1 MKEYDIV
8 VIGAGPGG
16 SAAAKKA
23 AELGASVI
31 MIEEHAQVGIPRR
44 CTGLLMSSKFNAE
57 IRAMVPA
64 HVFITP
70 RRLVRVYA
78 PSGKLLKEVNIGAG
92 GACLTNR
99 SEMDKEL
106 AKLAVNAG
114 SAIMINTKVTGL
126 LKKNGKIAGVTT
138 NSKEMPEIHG
148 KVVIVAGGLP
158 SFTSGIP
165 REEGLTDPKEV
176 FIQAVMLE
184 LANVNDIEPDV
195 IEWWYSEF
203 ETTAGCFFFEP
214 VDAHSCI
221 TDSRD
226 LELFNKIKNGN
237 YPFSYKIKNSYPVR
251 MWGTGPSRE
260 NVGKPLAK
268 TYKDGMMLIGSAAG
282 FNGIQPAILTG
293 RFAAEVAMDS
303 IRAGNVSEA
312 KLARYQD
319 LWKATGMEHLYD
331 YWRSLRLAMS
341 GMKDKSTLEK
351 DLIDRVKR
359 GEELITSF
367 VENYL

>member
-1 MKEYDIV
+1 MKEYDIA

-23 AELGASVI
+23 VELGAGVV
-31 MIEEHAQVGIPRR
+31 MIEEHPQVGIPRH

-57 IRAMVPA
+57 IRKMVPE

-78 PSGKLLKEVNIGAG
+78 PSGKLLKEVNIGG
-92 GACLTNR
+92 GAYLTDR
-99 SEMDKEL
+99 SELDKEL

-114 SAIMINTKVTGL
+114 AAMMLNTKVTGL
-126 LKKNGKIAGVTT
+126 LKKNGEIAGVTT
-138 NSKEMPEIHG
+138 NSKEMPEVHA
-148 KVVIVAGGLP
+148 KVVIVAGGLTA
-158 SFTSGIP
+158 FTTGVP
-165 REEGLTDPKEV
+165 KAEGMTDPNEV

-184 LANVNDIEPDV
+184 LANVTDIEPDV

-203 ETTAGCFFFEP
+203 ETTAGCFFIEP

-260 NVGKPLAK
+260 NVGKPLVK

-293 RFAAEVAMDS
+293 RFAAEVAVDS
-303 IRAGNVSEA
+303 IRAGNVTEA

-319 LWKATGMEHLYD
+319 MWKATGMEHLYD

-341 GMKDKSTLEK
+341 GMKNKAMLEQN
-351 DLIDRVKR
+351 LEDRVKR
-359 GEELITSF
+359 GEDLITSF

>member
-1 MKEYDIV
+1 MKEYDIA

-23 AELGASVI
+23 AEMGARVI
-31 MIEEHAQVGIPRR
+31 MIEEHPQIGIPRH
-44 CTGLLMSSKFNAE
+44 CTGLLMSSRFNAE
-57 IRAMVPA
+57 IRSMVPG
-64 HVFITP
+64 HVFLTP

-78 PSGKLLKEVNIGAG
+78 PSGKLLKEIDIGSG
-92 GACLTNR
+92 GCCLTNR
-99 SEMDKEL
+99 SELDKEL

-114 SAIMINTKVTGL
+114 SHIMLNTKVTGL
-126 LKKNGKIAGVTT
+126 LKNNGQIAGVTT
-138 NSKEMPEIHG
+138 NSKETPEIPA

-158 SFTSGIP
+158 AFTTGVP
-165 REEGLTDPKEV
+165 KAEGMTDPDEV
-176 FIQAVMLE
+176 FISAIMLE
-184 LANVNDIEPDV
+184 LTNVSDIEPDV

-203 ETTAGCFFFEP
+203 KTTAGCFFFEP

-226 LELFNKIKNGN
+226 IELFNQIKNGD

-251 MWGTGPSRE
+251 IWGTGPSRQ

-268 TYKDGMMLIGSAAG
+268 TYKNGMMVIGSAAG

-293 RFAAEVAMDS
+293 RFAAEVAVDS
-303 IRAGNVSEA
+303 IRAGNVTEA
-312 KLARYQD
+312 KLARYQEM
-319 LWKATGMEHLYD
+319 WKATGMEHLYD

-341 GMKDKSTLEK
+341 AMTDKGMLER
-351 DLIDRVKR
+351 DLEERVKR